1 MILLLASASSIH
13 SLLIFA
19 ERPSICDDA
28 SGMNALDLEHTHLC
42 SFGMPET
49 LPSSKYSSSVKR
61 SGMNIGIS
69 SWRGSSSE
77 DFGGSVIS
85 SIYGGG
91 GEDATD
97 RT

>member
-1 MILLLASASSIH
+1 MILLLASASSVH
-13 SLLIFA
+13 SLLIISD
-19 ERPSICDDA
+19 RPSIYDDA
-28 SGMNALDLEHTHLC
+28 SGMNASDLEHTHLC

-61 SGMNIGIS
+61 SAMNIS

-77 DFGGSVIS
+77 DLGGSVIS

-91 GEDATD
+91 GEDAAD